1 MLKFSRTAGIRSQPA
16 LERHAS
22 DASRGGVVLS
32 IDAVTRRFGG
42 EAAVDR
48 VSLESAPGECIVVLG
63 ASGCG
68 KSTLLRLVAG
78 LDRPDEGSISLDG
91 QVVSD
96 AASFLP
102 AEERGVGVV
111 FQSYALWPHL
121 TVEAHARFPLDA
133 AGVRGEAARRR
144 VGEALEMVG
153 LQDLAKRRP
162 AELSGGQ
169 RQRVALA
176 RCLAQSA
183 RLILMDEPL
192 ANLDPHL
199 RGTMEQEISRVRRD
213 SGATMLFIT
222 HDQREAMALAD
233 RIAVLHGGR
242 LQQISTPEQLYRE
255 PANRSVAGFIGSGSF
270 LQARRLGVS
279 LNADN
284 TLDVAMGD
292 VQCRVRAALC
302 PQQEVVQILVRPEN
316 FTLCH
321 THCQANPAAGSLTAR
336 VVSNVYRGDH
346 HEIGLKLATGEALL
360 ARSHTTWPIG
370 SEVGVTINDA
380 WLVPE

>member
-1 MLKFSRTAGIRSQPA
+1 MLKHSRAGSTLSTSVQTDS
-16 LERHAS
+16 E
-22 DASRGGVVLS
+22 DGVVLS
-32 IDAVTRRFGG
+32 IEGVTRRFGG
-42 EAAVDR
+42 ELAVDR
-48 VSLESAPGECIVVLG
+48 LSLQTEPGECIVVLG

-68 KSTLLRLVAG
+68 KSTLLRMVAG
-78 LDRPDEGSISLDG
+78 LDRPDEGCISLDG

-96 AASFLP
+96 ARTFLP
-102 AEERGVGVV
+102 TEARGVGVV

-121 TVEAHARFPLDA
+121 DVAAHARFPLDA
-133 AGVRGEAARRR
+133 AGVKGQAAQRR
-144 VGEALEMVG
+144 VAEALEMVG

-199 RGTMEQEISRVRRD
+199 RGVMEHEINRVRHD
-213 SGATMLFIT
+213 SGATLLYIT

-233 RIAVLHGGR
+233 RIAVLDGGR

-270 LQARRLGVS
+270 LSARRIGHG
-279 LNADN
+279 LNPDHS
-284 TLDVAMGD
+284 LDVAFEGYTFSARTEND
-292 VQCRVRAALC
+292 PDTEQVSL
-302 PQQEVVQILVRPEN
+302 LVRPEN
-316 FTLCH
+316 V
-321 THCQANPAAGSLTAR
+321 SLRPWDASGNALRAHVATD
-336 VVSNVYRGDH
+336 VYRGDH
-346 HEIGLKLATGEALL
+346 HEIGLQTASGCALF
-360 ARSHTTWPIG
+360 AKSRAAWAPG
-370 SEVGVTINDA
+370 SQVSVDITDA
-380 WLVPE
+380 WVVPA

>member
-1 MLKFSRTAGIRSQPA
+1 MLKRYRTASTPPDSATGSRP
-16 LERHAS
+16 S

-32 IDAVTRRFGG
+32 IDAVTRRFGSD
-42 EAAVDR
+42 AAVDR
-48 VSLESAPGECIVVLG
+48 VSLQTTPGECIVVLG

-78 LDRPDEGSISLDG
+78 LDRPDEGSISLDS

-96 AASFLP
+96 ATTFLP
-102 AEERGVGVV
+102 TEERGVGVV

-121 TVEAHARFPLDA
+121 DVEAHARFPLDA
-133 AGVRGEAARRR
+133 AGVRGEEARRR
-144 VGEALEMVG
+144 VGEALDMVG
-153 LQDLAKRRP
+153 LQDLARRRP

-199 RGTMEQEISRVRRD
+199 RGTMEHEIGRVRRD

-233 RIAVLHGGR
+233 RIAVLDSGR
-242 LQQISTPEQLYRE
+242 LQQIATPEQLYRE
-255 PANRSVAGFIGSGSF
+255 PANRSVAAFIGSGSF
-270 LQARRLGVS
+270 LQARRLGSS
-279 LNADN
+279 LNADH
-284 TLDVAMGD
+284 TLDVALGD
-292 VQCRVRAALC
+292 IPFRVRAASYSKVEAVLL
-302 PQQEVVQILVRPEN
+302 LVRPEDVIIR
-316 FTLCH
+316 
-321 THCQANPAAGSLTAR
+321 QANATAGSLSAR
-336 VVSNVYRGDH
+336 VVSDVYRGDH
-346 HEIGLKLATGEALL
+346 HEIGLQLANGESLL
-360 ARSHTTWPIG
+360 AKSREGWLMG
-370 SEVGVTINDA
+370 SEVSVGINDA
-380 WLVPE
+380 WAVPE